1 MIVTPTPGTPQDSD
15 LFEAPAPDEFF
26 SVKSYVDSLDEP
38 TFTEQVVALLP
49 VFAGIAA
56 GVVLGIAA
64 TLIVLRVR
72 QRRKPLQG

>member
-1 MIVTPTPGTPQDSD
+1 MIVTPTPGTPQDLD
-15 LFEAPAPDEFF
+15 LFEAPAPDEFY

-49 VFAGIAA
+49 VFAGIVA
-56 GVVLGIAA
+56 GVVLGIVA
-64 TLIVLRVR
+64 TLIVLRAR